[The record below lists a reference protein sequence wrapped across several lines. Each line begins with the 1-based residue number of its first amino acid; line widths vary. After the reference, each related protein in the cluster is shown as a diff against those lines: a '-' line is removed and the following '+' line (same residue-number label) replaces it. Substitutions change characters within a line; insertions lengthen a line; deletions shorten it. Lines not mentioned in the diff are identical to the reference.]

1 MHDQLISFIE
11 REVEAEEHDV
21 RLSHRS
27 NVAFR
32 VKNGQCIT
40 DLRFKGVSED
50 GLFIYG
56 YADNQSKFRAG
67 DLLVINPGKPRG
79 DEVLSNGILVWL
91 NEIDHVEKII
101 KVEPD
106 QQIEPPP
113 VNKCTADKGFYDYN
127 SERLKHSIALAYE
140 DDNLAAF
147 LEGRAKLRSCTEIG
161 SGAIEHFWQRYS
173 RLTKRQAQALACS
186 MSHSKTLIQGPPGS
200 GKTFLLALII
210 RHSLSLGRSVLI
222 TAPTHKAIDNLMLAA
237 VKSLEEEQ
245 EEESYASG
253 KVDLKTVQAI
263 KIVGKGKVQ
272 NLHKRIMQTTTA
284 DTRLSELTSPYLI
297 GATIYQAYK
306 FLQNDKLA
314 FDLVVIDEASQMP
327 LAHAVPAFLNSSRY
341 VIAGDH
347 RQLPPVFKSSFH
359 PPELKKSMFEQLHS
373 YYSEATITL
382 DTTFRMNSSINEFP
396 SRAFYSNLLRSSDCA
411 KDRSFAVVRSAKDEL
426 SYLTGKSGSI
436 TFIEL
441 DHTGAIQK
449 AAVEAD
455 LVARLAFSLLA
466 NQNLRHESLAIVSPH
481 RAHNEV
487 IRSKLLHYAETADLE
502 SMAKRILIDT
512 VERLQGQEREVII
525 FSLCASDRQYAINR
539 ASFLYSPNRLNVAIT
554 RCRTK
559 LFIVGSKY
567 FFPHISGIIVDPN
580 LLKLWRDYYD
590 YLDSSGFRIVPT

>member
-1 MHDQLISFIE
+1 
-11 REVEAEEHDV
+11 
-21 RLSHRS
+21 
-27 NVAFR
+27 
-32 VKNGQCIT
+32 
-40 DLRFKGVSED
+40 
-50 GLFIYG
+50 
-56 YADNQSKFRAG
+56 
-67 DLLVINPGKPRG
+67 
-79 DEVLSNGILVWL
+79 
-91 NEIDHVEKII
+91 
-101 KVEPD
+101 
-106 QQIEPPP
+106 
-113 VNKCTADKGFYDYN
+113 
-127 SERLKHSIALAYE
+127 
-140 DDNLAAF
+140 
-147 LEGRAKLRSCTEIG
+147 
-161 SGAIEHFWQRYS
+161 
-173 RLTKRQAQALACS
+173 
-186 MSHSKTLIQGPPGS
+186 MSHSTTLIQGPPGS

-210 RHSLSLGRSVLI
+210 KQSLSLGRSVLI

-237 VKSLEEEQ
+237 VKNLEEEQ
-245 EEESYASG
+245 EEEEEEEKQHKESDEENYATE
-253 KVDLKTVQAI
+253 KVNLKTVQAI

-272 NLHKRIMQTTTA
+272 NLHKRILQTTTA
-284 DTRLSELTSPYLI
+284 DARLSELTSPYLI

-327 LAHAVPAFLNSSRY
+327 LAQAVPAFLNSSRY

-347 RQLPPVFKSSFH
+347 RQLPPVLKSSFH

-396 SRAFYSNLLRSSDCA
+396 SRAFYSNLLRSSECA
-411 KDRSFAVVRSAKDEL
+411 KDRSFAVFRSAKDEL
-426 SYLTGKSGSI
+426 NYLTCKSGSI

-487 IRSKLLHYAETADLE
+487 IRSKLLHYAETTDLE
-502 SMAKRILIDT
+502 SMAKRIVIDT